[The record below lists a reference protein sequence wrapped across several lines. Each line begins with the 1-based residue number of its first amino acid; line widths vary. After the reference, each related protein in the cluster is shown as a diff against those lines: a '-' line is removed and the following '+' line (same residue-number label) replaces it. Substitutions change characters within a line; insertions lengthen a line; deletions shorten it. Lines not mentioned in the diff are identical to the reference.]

1 MPRGGARLGA
11 GRKPNPLK
19 AAKKAEVEANKAK
32 KAGSVIG
39 QALSA
44 LSAIA
49 PAVQKGPVPGVSP
62 PPPPELPDSLTKNY
76 DDPLEFLTAVM
87 NEPKVPLI
95 ARQDAAKAL
104 MPFKHAKKG
113 ETGKKEAATAKAK
126 ETGAARFGAAAPPP
140 LRAVGS

>member
-1 MPRGGARLGA
+1 MPRGGARPGA
-11 GRKPNPLK
+11 GAPKGPRGVKK
-19 AAKKAEVEANKAK
+19 AADIAALVVETMRSGVK
-32 KAGSVIG
+32 
-39 QALSA
+39 
-44 LSAIA
+44 A
-49 PAVQKGPVPGVSP
+49 PAGPPVPP
-62 PPPPELPDSLTKNY
+62 PPPPELPESLTKTY
-76 DDPLEFLTAVM
+76 DDPLDFLVAVM

-113 ETGKKEAATAKAK
+113 ETGKKEAAATKAK

>member
-1 MPRGGARLGA
+1 MPRGGARPGA
-11 GRKPNPLK
+11 GRPKGPPG
-19 AAKKAEVEANKAK
+19 AKKAADIAALVVETMQSRAKAQ
-32 KAGSVIG
+32 AGP
-39 QALSA
+39 SA
-44 LSAIA
+44 
-49 PAVQKGPVPGVSP
+49 PP
-62 PPPPELPDSLTKNY
+62 PPPPELPDSLTKTY

-113 ETGKKEAATAKAK
+113 ETGKKEAAAAKAK